1 MRPRALHKR
10 RSARGFTL
18 FEILIVVAVV
28 VIIASTILL
37 NLSFNRPE
45 NDLRDHAGR
54 IGKTLQLL
62 MQEAILDDRN
72 FALSLEPGAFR
83 VLEYSGQNW
92 VVTEDAFLKGLER
105 KHEYTDQLLI
115 NNQLINL
122 EKSETP
128 RPHILILSSGE
139 MTVFQW
145 DINDENN
152 HLNMRLQSSLLGRIV
167 MEGPSGTLL

>member
-1 MRPRALHKR
+1 MATLWIERRQRAKLETK
-10 RSARGFTL
+10 SINTMSGSETK
-18 FEILIVVAVV
+18 IV
-28 VIIASTILL
+28 
-37 NLSFNRPE
+37 NR
-45 NDLRDHAGR
+45 HG
-54 IGKTLQLL
+54 IGT
-62 MQEAILDDRN
+62 
-72 FALSLEPGAFR
+72 
-83 VLEYSGQNW
+83 YSGQNW